1 MSSGQA
7 ACRASLSGEP
17 SITIPFVAQI
27 AAALNAEFPTG
38 FKTHREGSCAGAG
51 SQTGGVCMADRPADQ
66 GLQLDLAGDELG
78 LALKRQLQQALPFWG
93 KDDPGRPQAP
103 LP

>member
-27 AAALNAEFPTG
+27 AAALNTEFPTG
-38 FKTHREGSCAGAG
+38 FKTHREGSCAG
-51 SQTGGVCMADRPADQ
+51 SQTGGVCMADRPVDQ

-78 LALKRQLQQALPFWG
+78 LALKRQLQQPLPFWG
-93 KDDPGRPQAP
+93 KDNPGRPQAP